1 MWACSM
7 RFHIECCWSCL
18 LISVHRNA
26 GNPGISCTYIFVWFV
41 AVHAVPWTDAHVV
54 FFPFLQQFQSVLC
67 ISSHQTKTFG
77 IVLFSVFILSHFH
90 SISSDLAKT
99 DRIIRSISYVV
110 YLIICSILYVTKQLC
125 ILNTQQAS
133 GRITKIRKNTLKN
146 IEKLNKMWILLF
158 DTCHSPHIRVS
169 LPYLYEKYSSKIQKT
184 LPFIRVNQ
192 I

>member
-26 GNPGISCTYIFVWFV
+26 GNPGILCTYIFVWFV
-41 AVHAVPWTDAHVV
+41 AVHAVPWTDVHAV

-90 SISSDLAKT
+90 SISSDFAKT
-99 DRIIRSISYVV
+99 DRILRSIPYVM
-110 YLIICSILYVTKQLC
+110 YTKQLC

-146 IEKLNKMWILLF
+146 TEKLNKMWILLF
-158 DTCHSPHIRVS
+158 DTCHSAHIRVS
-169 LPYLYEKYSSKIQKT
+169 LPDLYEKYSSEIQKT
-184 LPFIRVNQ
+184 LPFIRVN
-192 I
+192 